1 MLQDAPEKTTTLEKK
16 LNNLSK
22 VLGIAAI
29 VICII
34 IFIVY
39 WLVSHLEFQS
49 AFLAAVALAVAAI
62 PE

>member
-1 MLQDAPEKTTTLEKK
+1 
-16 LNNLSK
+16 
-22 VLGIAAI
+22 

-39 WLVSHLEFQS
+39 WLVSNLEFQQ

>member
-1 MLQDAPEKTTTLEKK
+1 MLEDAPEKTTTLEKK

-22 VLGIAAI
+22 ILGIAAV

-39 WLVSHLEFQS
+39 RLVSHLEFQQ